1 MKILLVIVLSSTSY
15 VLEPIRVPTSSTC
28 EEIYNKNVY
37 YVENKNYSMGS
48 MQSQISGF
56 YKGQSVGGYIC
67 AVEPKLF
74 PEGVN

>member
-1 MKILLVIVLSSTSY
+1 
-15 VLEPIRVPTSSTC
+15 
-28 EEIYNKNVY
+28 
-37 YVENKNYSMGS
+37 
-48 MQSQISGF
+48 MQSQISGY

>member
-28 EEIYNKNVY
+28 EEIYNKNIY
-37 YVENKNYSMGS
+37 YVENKNYYEGS
-48 MQSQISGF
+48 YESWIYGYYQG
-56 YKGQSVGGYIC
+56 KRVGGYIC